1 MVAGGTTYYV
11 DSISG
16 RDGKSGISVEDA
28 WQTVSRVNGH
38 AFAPGDRI
46 LFRRGG
52 EWRETLEVTRGGTA
66 SEPLVFGAYG
76 SGERP
81 IINGAERVENWTAFL
96 PRRNVWRSR
105 LSWATAATPVEVLF
119 LYGQRGRRMA
129 DWSGLSTAGDWCWDP
144 VGREVYLYSA
154 AAPDSV
160 EVAARDHG
168 ILVRDGLRCRYVVL
182 EEFEIRYAR
191 LKSVLIGAGNDYI
204 TLENLTAHHNGE
216 AGANDRVGISVRG
229 CDYTTIR
236 GCTIYESGENAIQVV
251 RGSHNLVEKCVVFN
265 PHHHGIDLK
274 GGTASPESGNIIRC
288 NTVFTRP
295 GFTDHIN
302 GIAVVSEA
310 GDRELLDT
318 LIDHNVIYD
327 ITDNGILVLG
337 SAAENTRILNNTI
350 VDSGAH
356 NIHLLNGERGTV
368 VLNNI
373 GVTTSTHWA
382 PTLRMESTM
391 NKMLDYNCWLNT
403 PAGVDLVQIDR
414 QVYYTLASYQAAT
427 GLDVH
432 SISLP
437 PRFVNEAARDF
448 RLAGDSP
455 CIGRGAPSDFE
466 TGCKGTLRFGDV
478 NMGAL
483 QAPVDDPDAK
493 ALSVGGVG
501 LGVLA
506 GCLAAAGVLGLVRSR
521 RNPRS

>member
-16 RDGKSGISVEDA
+16 RDSNPGTSVEGP
-28 WQTVSRVNGH
+28 WQTIARVNGYP
-38 AFAPGDRI
+38 FAPGDRI

-52 EWRETLEVTRGGTA
+52 EWRETLEGTRGGTA
-66 SEPLVFGAYG
+66 PDPVLFGAYG

-81 IINGAERVENWTAFL
+81 IINSAERVEDWTAFL

-105 LSWATAATPVEVLF
+105 LSWATAETPVEVLF
-119 LYGQRGRRMA
+119 VHGQRGRKKA
-129 DWSGLSTAGDWCWDP
+129 DWSALSAAGDWCWDP
-144 VGREVYLYSA
+144 AGRNVYLYSA
-154 AAPDSV
+154 GTPDSV

-168 ILVRDGLRCRYVVL
+168 ILLRDGLRCRYVVIKD
-182 EEFEIRYAR
+182 FEIRYAR
-191 LKSVLIGAGNDYI
+191 LKSVLIGAGNDFI
-204 TLENLTAHHNGE
+204 TLANLIAHHNGE

-251 RGSHNLVEKCVVFN
+251 RGSHNLIEKCVIFN
-265 PHHHGIDLK
+265 PHHHGIDVK
-274 GGTASPESGNIIRC
+274 GGTSSPESGNIIRC
-288 NTVFTRP
+288 NTVFALP
-295 GFTDHIN
+295 GFTDSIN

-327 ITDNGILVLG
+327 IPDNGILVVG
-337 SAAENTRILNNTI
+337 DAAQNTRILNNTI

-356 NIHLLNGERGTV
+356 NIHLLNGELDTV

-382 PTLRMESTM
+382 PTLRMESTT
-391 NKMLDYNCWLNT
+391 NKVVDYNCWLNL
-403 PAGVDLVQIDR
+403 PAGSDFVQINR
-414 QVYYTLASYQAAT
+414 RVYYTLSSFQAAT

-437 PRFVNEAARDF
+437 PRFINEGARDF
-448 RLAGDSP
+448 RLAPDSP
-455 CIGRGAPSDFE
+455 CIGRGVPSGFE
-466 TGCKGTLRFGDV
+466 TGCEGTLLFGDV

-483 QAPVDDPDAK
+483 QPSVNDPDIK
-493 ALSVGGVG
+493 ALPLGGAG
-501 LGVLA
+501 LGAMA
-506 GCLAAAGVLGLVRSR
+506 GCLAAAGAMRLVQRGRCLR
-521 RNPRS
+521 R